1 MTYAAYG
8 MEHTAVAKKVFI
20 VEDNELNLRLF
31 RDLLEAHGAVVSTV
45 RDARDALGAMR
56 DFLPQLVIM
65 DIQLPHISGVELI
78 RQMRADPLLESVPVM
93 AVTAYAGKGD
103 ESRVRQAGADAYVS
117 KPISVSRFVS
127 AVEGLAG
134 PLGGGLRVVG

>member
-1 MTYAAYG
+1 M
-8 MEHTAVAKKVFI
+8 AKKVLI

-31 RDLLEAHGAVVSTV
+31 RDLLEAHGAEVRTI
-45 RDARDALGAMR
+45 RDAREALDAIR
-56 DFLPQLVIM
+56 DFMPHLVIM

-78 RQMRADPLLESVPVM
+78 RMMKAEPQLDSIPVM

-103 ESRVRQAGADAYVS
+103 EGRVREAGADAYVS
-117 KPISVSRFVS
+117 KPISVSRFVM

-134 PLGGGLRVVG
+134 SLGERVIPQTQTPAV

>member
-1 MTYAAYG
+1 M
-8 MEHTAVAKKVFI
+8 AKKVLI

-31 RDLLEAHGAVVSTV
+31 RDLLEAHGADVRTI
-45 RDARDALGAMR
+45 RDAREALEAIRGFM
-56 DFLPQLVIM
+56 PQLVIM

-78 RQMRADPLLESVPVM
+78 RMMKDDPLLDAIPVM

-103 ESRVRQAGADAYVS
+103 EGRVRQAGADAYVS
-117 KPISVSRFVS
+117 KPISVSRFVT

-134 PLGGGLRVVG
+134 PLGGGFKQAG

>member
-1 MTYAAYG
+1 MGGA
-8 MEHTAVAKKVFI
+8 AVAKKILI

-31 RDLLEAHGAVVSTV
+31 SDLLEAHGAEVRTV
-45 RDARDALGAMR
+45 RDARDALAAMR

-78 RQMRADPLLESVPVM
+78 KAMKADPALDAIPVM

-103 ESRVRQAGADAYVS
+103 EARVREAGANAYVS
-117 KPISVSRFVS
+117 KPISVSRFVA

-134 PLGGGLRVVG
+134 SLGDGFKRAG

>member
-1 MTYAAYG
+1 M
-8 MEHTAVAKKVFI
+8 AKKVLI

-31 RDLLEAHGAVVSTV
+31 RDLLEAHGAEVSTI
-45 RDARDALGAMR
+45 RDAREALAAIR

-65 DIQLPHISGVELI
+65 DIQLPHISGVDLI
-78 RQMRADPLLESVPVM
+78 RFMKNDPALTDIPVM

-103 ESRVRQAGADAYVS
+103 ENRVREAGANAYVS
-117 KPISVSRFVS
+117 KPISVSRFVA

-134 PLGGGLRVVG
+134 PLGDGFRRAV

>member
-1 MTYAAYG
+1 M
-8 MEHTAVAKKVFI
+8 AKKVLI

-31 RDLLEAHGAVVSTV
+31 RDLLEAHGAEVRTI
-45 RDARDALGAMR
+45 RDAREALEAMR
-56 DFLPQLVIM
+56 AFLPQLVIM

-78 RQMRADPLLESVPVM
+78 RMMKSDPTLEAIPVM

-103 ESRVRQAGADAYVS
+103 ENRVRQAGADAYVS
-117 KPISVSRFVS
+117 KPISVARFVA

-134 PLGGGLRVVG
+134 PLGGVVKKAG